1 MAKSTIWL
9 GVALILLGLLGWD
22 SSNYSQVALIP
33 AYVGIALAIFG
44 GMAVTDNPKKRM
56 LFMHIVVT
64 VELIGFLV
72 TVRNIAGY
80 VEMMRGR
87 QFANPIAIEENAATA
102 VVLLFFVLLS
112 VRSFVMA
119 RRARVQEK

>member
-22 SSNYSQVALIP
+22 TSSYSQMALIP
-33 AYVGIALAIFG
+33 AYIGIALAIFG
-44 GMAVTDNPKKRM
+44 GLALTDNPKKRM

-64 VELIGFLV
+64 IELIGFLV
-72 TVRNIAGY
+72 TVKSIASY
-80 VEMMRGR
+80 VEMIRGR
-87 QFANPIAIEENAATA
+87 QFANPIAIEDNAATA
-102 VVLLFFVLLS
+102 VVLLFFILLS

-119 RRARVQEK
+119 RRTRMQEK

>member
-1 MAKSTIWL
+1 MAKTTIWL
-9 GVALILLGLLGWD
+9 GVALILLGLLGWV
-22 SSNYSQVALIP
+22 SSGYSQVSLIP
-33 AYVGIALAIFG
+33 TYIGIALAIFG
-44 GMAVTDNPKKRM
+44 GLATTDNAKKRM

-64 VELIGFLV
+64 IELIGFLV
-72 TVRNIAGY
+72 TVKSIANY

-87 QFANPIAIEENAATA
+87 QFASLYAIEDNAATA

-119 RRARVQEK
+119 RRARTQEK